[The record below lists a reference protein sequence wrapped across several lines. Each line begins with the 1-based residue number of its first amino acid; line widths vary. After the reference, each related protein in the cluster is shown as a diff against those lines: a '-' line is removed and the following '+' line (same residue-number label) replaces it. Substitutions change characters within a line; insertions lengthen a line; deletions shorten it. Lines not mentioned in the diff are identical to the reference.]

1 MGAIDEGFSQI
12 NLAAVSQILGKR
24 FHELPEHA

>member
-1 MGAIDEGFSQI
+1 VGAIDEGLSQI
-12 NLAAVSQILGKR
+12 NLAAIAQILCER